1 MHSFE
6 VRMNESMS
14 RYKQG
19 NGDHRF
25 SRTEMQTALLQAINP
40 LFSAKRMHQIH
51 LQTRIRIPP
60 HIHFVSV
67 QWDTFE

>member
-14 RYKQG
+14 RYTQG
-19 NGDHRF
+19 NGNHSF
-25 SRTEMQTALLQAINP
+25 SRTEIQTALLQAINP

-51 LQTRIRIPP
+51 
-60 HIHFVSV
+60 S
-67 QWDTFE
+67 